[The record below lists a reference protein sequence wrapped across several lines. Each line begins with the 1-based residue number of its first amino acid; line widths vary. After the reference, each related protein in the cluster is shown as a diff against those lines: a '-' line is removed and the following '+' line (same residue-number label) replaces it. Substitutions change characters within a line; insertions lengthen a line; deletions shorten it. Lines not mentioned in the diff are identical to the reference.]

1 MISMSYLSRH
11 VSLGLVGVTQT
22 PVDQG
27 SSTVG
32 TQDYGLID
40 SHYFLYTMGLIIHHI
55 RLDCSTYNR
64 C

>member
-11 VSLGLVGVTQT
+11 VALGLVGVTQT

-40 SHYFLYTMGLIIHHI
+40 SHYF
-55 RLDCSTYNR
+55 
-64 C
+64 